1 MCPPPII
8 LHAAIINLRRASTF
22 QIVAVTLKDTTIPGP
37 SGKSKENA
45 IDIKRAL
52 HEKLWSRI
60 PRPIKRVCTTNVKK
74 KKNTAILRIEL
85 QFNSEFLP
93 NSTPPPPATSNQT
106 SRTSSQGLEHRGS
119 CKFPQTFRIPI
130 QIQLTFL
137 LGLHTYLQQDN
148 SPLRNKK
155 IARFHTLALSLHEQT
170 PEKGKIISINQS
182 INQFSN

>member
-93 NSTPPPPATSNQT
+93 NSTPPPPQLHQIKPHALPRKGSNT
-106 SRTSSQGLEHRGS
+106 EGAA
-119 CKFPQTFRIPI
+119 
-130 QIQLTFL
+130 
-137 LGLHTYLQQDN
+137 N
-148 SPLRNKK
+148 SLKLFEFQSKSNLR
-155 IARFHTLALSLHEQT
+155 SY
-170 PEKGKIISINQS
+170 
-182 INQFSN
+182 